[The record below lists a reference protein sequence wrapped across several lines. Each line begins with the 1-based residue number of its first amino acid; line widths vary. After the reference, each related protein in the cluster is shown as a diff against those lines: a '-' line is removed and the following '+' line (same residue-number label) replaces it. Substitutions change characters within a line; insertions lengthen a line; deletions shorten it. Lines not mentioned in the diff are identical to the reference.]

1 MRAYVFILMAITGT
15 MLMSCHDTTE
25 GYLKTDSARYVP
37 DTMEIRLQLD
47 ETLDAYRMHNMAP
60 WVSPKL
66 QGVIGT
72 SPIEFEVVEVEAT
85 EGGNAELFRHL
96 VNVRGGGR
104 MEFPVISDI
113 TPGRYRVSLRVFNE
127 GYSHIVKDVFTFIVK

>member
-66 QGVIGT
+66 QGVTALLPSSSRWLRWKLPKGVMPSCSGIWLTCVG
-72 SPIEFEVVEVEAT
+72 EDEW
-85 EGGNAELFRHL
+85 NFR
-96 VNVRGGGR
+96 
-104 MEFPVISDI
+104 
-113 TPGRYRVSLRVFNE
+113 
-127 GYSHIVKDVFTFIVK
+127 

>member
-72 SPIEFEVVEVEAT
+72 SPDMELRAAAVEEDGKTITNNLGTIATTNLENQSGVVHALGDQYFLGQLFELE
-85 EGGNAELFRHL
+85 
-96 VNVRGGGR
+96 
-104 MEFPVISDI
+104 
-113 TPGRYRVSLRVFNE
+113 
-127 GYSHIVKDVFTFIVK
+127 

>member
-47 ETLDAYRMHNMAP
+47 ETLDAYRMHN
-60 WVSPKL
+60 WL
-66 QGVIGT
+66 
-72 SPIEFEVVEVEAT
+72 
-85 EGGNAELFRHL
+85 
-96 VNVRGGGR
+96 
-104 MEFPVISDI
+104 
-113 TPGRYRVSLRVFNE
+113 PGLARSCK
-127 GYSHIVKDVFTFIVK
+127 G